1 MDQIVNIL
9 MVDDRPENLVA
20 LEAVLSS
27 PPYRLIKASSGEEAL
42 KWVLKLE
49 FAVILLD
56 VQMPGI
62 DGFETARL
70 IRAREKSKDVPILFI
85 TALSQTLDH
94 VMHGY
99 SVGAIDYIF
108 KPFHPAVLKSKV
120 AGFVDIYLNQKQL
133 REQKEL
139 LKSRTEELEIAYSH
153 LRRSEA
159 LARAIADSSLDTI
172 VTLSETGKVHTINP
186 AALQMFGYSE
196 ADLADLYISNLL
208 PVLTLQSLFEFK
220 EGVTVESE
228 GLRKDRSLFPVE
240 VQICGATVQNES
252 VLVCSIRDIT
262 ERKNQY
268 QMLKRLV
275 EERTQE
281 LTLSNQTLQKMVN
294 LVQESERRYR
304 ELVEESPESIF
315 VRLVD
320 AEHFTFVNETGL
332 KLLGAKSKED
342 VIPRSIFDII
352 HADYHHQ
359 VYYLNGEIKKG
370 KKPGV
375 LEEQWVRLDGEI
387 IDVEIK
393 AIPFLYLDEPSLHI
407 VVRDITELKRSREII
422 QHSDK
427 LTVVGELAA
436 GIAHEIRNPLTS
448 LRGFVQLLGLGHD
461 FGKEYSHIMLSEIDR
476 INSIVSELLL
486 LAKPRNLDF
495 AHRNLREMLD
505 DVITLLNAQAN
516 LHGVQIVTS
525 YIEQSNSIIFC
536 EENKIKQVFINIL
549 KNAIEAMTDGGQVTI
564 EVVPTHQEVCIS
576 FVDEGCGIP
585 EELLPKIG
593 QPFYTT
599 KEKGTGLGMMISHS
613 IIQSH
618 QGTLNIHSQLGKG
631 TVVEITLPATT
642 EA

>member
-1 MDQIVNIL
+1 MENQTVNIL

-27 PPYRLIKASSGEEAL
+27 PQYRLIKASSGEEAL
-42 KWVLKLE
+42 KWVLRLE
-49 FAVILLD
+49 FAAILLD

-70 IRAREKSKDVPILFI
+70 IRVREKSKHVPILFI

-108 KPFHPAVLKSKV
+108 KPFHPVVLKSKV
-120 AGFVDIYLNQKQL
+120 AGFVDIYLNQKQM

-139 LKSRTEELEIAYSH
+139 LRSRTEELEIAYSH

-159 LARAIADSSLDTI
+159 LARAISDSSLDTI
-172 VTLSETGKVHTINP
+172 VTLNERGKIKTANP
-186 AALQMFGYSE
+186 AAQKMFGYTE
-196 ADLADLYISNLL
+196 ENLAALTLSDLL
-208 PVLTLQSLFEFK
+208 PSIEQSAIDVMDTTTL
-220 EGVTVESE
+220 ESN
-228 GLRKDRSLFPVE
+228 GIRKDGSLFPVE
-240 VQICGATVQNES
+240 VQICRATVQAES
-252 VLVCSIRDIT
+252 FLVCSIRDIT

-281 LTLSNQTLQKMVN
+281 LTVSNQTLQQMVN

-315 VRLVD
+315 VRLLD
-320 AEHFTFVNETGL
+320 GEHFSFVNETGL
-332 KLLGAKSKED
+332 KLLGAKSKDD
-342 VIPRSIFDII
+342 VIPRSIFDIM
-352 HADYHHQ
+352 HPDYHHH
-359 VYYLNGEIKKG
+359 VYKWNVEIKKG
-370 KKPGV
+370 NKPGV
-375 LEEQWVRLDGEI
+375 LEEKWIRLDGEV
-387 IDVEIK
+387 IDVEVK
-393 AIPFLYLDEPSLHI
+393 AIPFRYLDEPSLHI

-422 QHSDK
+422 QHSEK
-427 LTVVGELAA
+427 LSVVGELAA

-448 LRGFVQLLGLGHD
+448 LRGFVQLLGLGQD

-486 LAKPRNLDF
+486 LAKPRNMDF
-495 AHRNLREMLD
+495 AHRSLKELLD

-525 YIEQSNSIIFC
+525 YFEQSNTIIFC

-549 KNAIEAMTDGGQVTI
+549 KNAIEAMTEGGLITI
-564 EVVPTHQEVCIS
+564 KIVHATEEVCIS

-618 QGTLNIHSQLGKG
+618 QGTLNIHSEVGKG